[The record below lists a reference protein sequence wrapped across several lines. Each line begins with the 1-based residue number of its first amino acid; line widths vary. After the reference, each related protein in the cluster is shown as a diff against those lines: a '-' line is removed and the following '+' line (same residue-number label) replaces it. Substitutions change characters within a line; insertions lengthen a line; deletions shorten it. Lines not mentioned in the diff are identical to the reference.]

1 MDWCSLFFFSL
12 SFFLFL
18 LPEMLQL
25 LLISTLPAFTLMLV
39 APAATHKHCK
49 LVRELGLVALLLVR
63 ELLHHSASAAC
74 AWGGEGGGSSNKE
87 RERERGVRIMPSKA
101 KPEPALA
108 AREEGEEGTEA
119 ELNAAAL
126 PLLDLPELALERV
139 LEELEPPSLA
149 AMACVCVALRDRCSA
164 DTLWGRHVNR
174 KWGRV
179 LGAAA
184 RKEWEAELAA
194 RRSSGALP
202 RPARRRSLAD
212 SLACAWPFSWIT
224 CRWLKGNAVAAE
236 PAAATPSPL
245 PSPAT
250 DTVAA
255 WYRAVECGE
264 FSFPAQ
270 VYNRE
275 DGHVGFVLSCYDAHL
290 RYDRRTDTF
299 TARYPPHGRKPA
311 KEESGVQW
319 SRVRSPPVST
329 PAHDLHASGCLGD
342 LRPGDHFEIQWRKNK
357 DFPYGWWY
365 GVVGHQE
372 TCNANEHLCRC
383 HEDDMVVLEFKH
395 YAAGSRWRQTTVSR
409 KDHREKGDETDG
421 FYGGIRKLQTSDE
434 ISTWRKFWPVDVLN

>member
-1 MDWCSLFFFSL
+1 
-12 SFFLFL
+12 
-18 LPEMLQL
+18 MLQL

-108 AREEGEEGTEA
+108 AREEGETEA

-275 DGHVGFVLSCYDAHL
+275 QDGHVGFVLSCYDAHL